1 MLSFKTA
8 LAVIDPDT
16 YILKGLKLVGDTI
29 SSISHSISF
38 TFEGIPI
45 LPFLGLTVAL
55 IIGKILEYQLKNNPK
70 FKLFIQ
76 QQSTSKNLTT
86 KLLIVGSIVTVIIF
100 AI

>member
-8 LAVIDPDT
+8 LAIIDPDI
-16 YILKGLKLVGDTI
+16 YILKGLDFIGNSIK
-29 SSISHSISF
+29 SISHSMSF
-38 TFEGIPI
+38 TFEGISV

-55 IIGKILEYQLKNNPK
+55 IIGKVIEYQLKNNPK